1 MPDGLLL
8 SDDLLFSSRVTATAR
23 AHGLTVAVA
32 RTPAALADYVAAKTP
47 GGVILDLQ
55 FPDLDLA
62 ALVAELAA
70 LDPPPRLT
78 GYGSHVEAEA
88 LKVARRLGI
97 EAMPRS
103 QFAERVEAELPAWL
117 RAASTG

>member
-32 RTPAALADYVAAKTP
+32 RTPAALLGFVAQKLP
-47 GGVILDLQ
+47 KGVLLDLQ
-55 FPDLDLA
+55 CPDLDLA
-62 ALVAELAA
+62 ALVGELSM
-70 LDPPPRLT
+70 LEPVPKLT
-78 GYGSHVEAEA
+78 GYGSHVDAQTLKEARA
-88 LKVARRLGI
+88 LGI

-103 QFAERVEAELPAWL
+103 QFAERVEAELAGWL
-117 RAASTG
+117 GSNG